1 MAPSPDNG
9 ADRGFPRPDVTVLY
23 DRFAAGHLEQRGAFP
38 PSFLVVAGSPRLDA
52 FAATVRK
59 LKDDDRARIRQ
70 EVGAAPGQ
78 HVVVVAA
85 KFLQM
90 GGSFAALVRAVAS
103 MPDVRLVVKPHP
115 AETADPY
122 RQTAAD
128 VADVVVAPP
137 TANLASLIGVARA
150 LVTVNSTAAIEAMPL
165 GVPSLVVGLPNNLSP
180 FVDAGV
186 MAGAP
191 TDEEIPA
198 VLRRLLCDESLP
210 PAPVRAQRD
219 LHG

>member
-1 MAPSPDNG
+1 
-9 ADRGFPRPDVTVLY
+9 
-23 DRFAAGHLEQRGAFP
+23 
-38 PSFLVVAGSPRLDA
+38 
-52 FAATVRK
+52 
-59 LKDDDRARIRQ
+59 
-70 EVGAAPGQ
+70 
-78 HVVVVAA
+78 VVVVAA

-122 RQTAAD
+122 RQAAAG
-128 VADVVVAPP
+128 VAGVVVAPP

-165 GVPSLVVGLPNNLSP
+165 GVPSLIVGLPNNLSP

-191 TDEEIPA
+191 TDEDIPV
-198 VLRRLLCDESLP
+198 VLRRLLCDQS
-210 PAPVRAQRD
+210 VRQQLFERSATFMDEQGIRAD
-219 LHG
+219 GGSAGRAAGVIERLIVDSRWS